1 MDNIFNNV
9 FETNSIDNGIN
20 NTIDNSINN
29 SIESLNDISMDSIE
43 NELNNINISYVN
55 DENDIVE
62 TPSAV
67 EDNSI
72 DLITPQPEESKNL
85 FDIEPSFETKIEE
98 PTFSTIETPVVEDI
112 SIPEINTSAF
122 ENPTDVEI
130 KDSFTFDDNAIISTP
145 SVMESVDAIEKTP
158 VAEDTPIT
166 EEAEITNSVIDEKLK
181 RVIENVNNMNINYA
195 KIKSILEN
203 AKVNGIADS
212 EYLKATFEKMAVF
225 DEIMNKFNDK
235 ASKYINNRIKGEKEE
250 KDTNLDNM
258 VFMDNK
264 VEEAA

>member
-1 MDNIFNNV
+1 MDNMFNNE
-9 FETNSIDNGIN
+9 FEVNSID

-29 SIESLNDISMDSIE
+29 NIDSFNDISMDSIE

-55 DENDIVE
+55 DDNKIVE
-62 TPSAV
+62 APSV
-67 EDNSI
+67 

-98 PTFSTIETPVVEDI
+98 PTFSSVETPVVEDI
-112 SIPEINTSAF
+112 SIPEINASVF
-122 ENPTDVEI
+122 ENKEVVENN
-130 KDSFTFDDNAIISTP
+130 DSFTFDDNGLVSAPT
-145 SVMESVDAIEKTP
+145 VMESFEPIEETP
-158 VAEDTPIT
+158 VT
-166 EEAEITNSVIDEKLK
+166 EETEISNNIIDERLK

-195 KIKSILEN
+195 KIKNILEN

-235 ASKYINNRIKGEKEE
+235 ANKYINSRIKGEKEE
-250 KDTNLDNM
+250 KDSNLDNM